1 MKGRDLKGIHFAL
14 EYLPVQN
21 KHNASEPFDE
31 DISAK
36 DRKVLIIGGGDTGSD
51 CLGTAIRQGAEKVLQ
66 IDLGP
71 KLPET
76 YDKSMVWPNWPAVMR
91 TSTSQEE
98 GGERDYAISTKEF
111 LSDGEGRVRG
121 VKAVRLEW
129 MKDPVTGRRTFK
141 EIPDSEFEIESDLV
155 LLAMGF
161 LHPSS
166 PVMDAFGVQTDMRG
180 NAQAAYEGKDAFRTN
195 VPKVFAAG
203 DCRRGQSLV
212 VRALAEGR
220 RCAEAV
226 DKFLSDEQN

>member
-1 MKGRDLKGIHFAL
+1 MIRTLRAL
-14 EYLPVQN
+14 GVRVHDRNDHLPLHIQG
-21 KHNASEPFDE
+21 P
-31 DISAK
+31 
-36 DRKVLIIGGGDTGSD
+36 
-51 CLGTAIRQGAEKVLQ
+51 IR
-66 IDLGP
+66 
-71 KLPET
+71 
-76 YDKSMVWPNWPAVMR
+76 
-91 TSTSQEE
+91 
-98 GGERDYAISTKEF
+98 GGEVQVEGLVSSQFITGLLLALPIAEEETTIHVPHVISTPYIDITIDTAERFGIEILHKDYKEF
-111 LSDGEGRVRG
+111 YVAGGQRYRP
-121 VKAVRLEW
+121 A
-129 MKDPVTGRRTFK
+129 
-141 EIPDSEFEIESDLV
+141 EFEIESDLV

>member
-1 MKGRDLKGIHFAL
+1 MYK
-14 EYLPVQN
+14 
-21 KHNASEPFDE
+21 
-31 DISAK
+31 
-36 DRKVLIIGGGDTGSD
+36 
-51 CLGTAIRQGAEKVLQ
+51 RQ
-66 IDLGP
+66 
-71 KLPET
+71 
-76 YDKSMVWPNWPAVMR
+76 
-91 TSTSQEE
+91 
-98 GGERDYAISTKEF
+98 ISTKEF
-111 LSDGEGRVRG
+111 LSDDEGRVRG

-129 MKDPVTGRRTFK
+129 LKDPVTGRRTFK

-180 NAQAAYEGKDAFRTN
+180 NAQAAYEGEDAFRTN
-195 VPKVFAAG
+195 VPKVFATG

-226 DKFLSDEQN
+226 DKFLSGEQN